1 VKRRQS
7 LAIVL
12 RRWPYSENSLVIH
25 ALTPEEGVLSML
37 AKGVNK
43 LNSGKIGVLDTYAM
57 VRVSYGAREG
67 QEMYNL
73 YSTELVDRFAG
84 LSSDVDRLSAAALLA
99 ELAELAAPTGSPSQ
113 QVFIFLTQTFEEL
126 ARVESIDPFLIRKLI
141 EALDLLGL
149 KPDFGSFPYPSN
161 GGSSWFSLA
170 TGRILAPGS
179 QRPDGQSFRLSW
191 SLLEALGLAQN
202 CPEKLEQLTRPELEN
217 CLTILGEFLGYHLE
231 RPPRAWQVLQE
242 RRLPAQNSR

>member
-43 LNSGKIGVLDTYAM
+43 LKSGNFGVLDTYAL
-57 VRVSYGAREG
+57 VRVQYGARDG

-84 LSSDVDRLSAAALLA
+84 LSCEVDRLSAAALLA
-99 ELAELAAPTGSPSQ
+99 ELAELAAPAGSPSQ
-113 QVFIFLTQTFEEL
+113 GVFIYLTEALEEL
-126 ARVESIDPFLIRKLI
+126 AQTVNLAPFLIRKLI
-141 EALDLLGL
+141 QALDLLGL
-149 KPDFGSFPYPSN
+149 KPDFGSLPGPDQ
-161 GGSSWFSLA
+161 GGSTWFSLA
-170 TGRILAPGS
+170 AGGVLEPGTA
-179 QRPDGQSFRLSW
+179 RPDGQSFRLDP
-191 SLLEALGLAQN
+191 SLHQALIQAQTS
-202 CPEKLEQLTRPELEN
+202 PQKLEQLNRRQLED

-242 RRLPAQNSR
+242 RRLTAQNSS